1 MDAEMGKYT
10 QTITYKGKR
19 MYVVNM
25 AGLSEGE
32 CLKAFEE
39 YKEAFIKESDIPAV
53 IDMSDVKMTSAIF
66 NKAREVQ
73 SATQAVASERQDA
86 AVIGLSS
93 LQRAVAQMF
102 AKGVCYAVTQD
113 QGKEWLVKED
123 QKRRRGK

>member
-1 MDAEMGKYT
+1 MEAEMGKYT

-32 CLKAFEE
+32 CLKAFDE
-39 YKEAFIKESDIPAV
+39 YKEAFIREGEGPAV

-66 NKAREVQ
+66 NKAREVKA
-73 SATQAVASERQDA
+73 ATEAVASERQDA